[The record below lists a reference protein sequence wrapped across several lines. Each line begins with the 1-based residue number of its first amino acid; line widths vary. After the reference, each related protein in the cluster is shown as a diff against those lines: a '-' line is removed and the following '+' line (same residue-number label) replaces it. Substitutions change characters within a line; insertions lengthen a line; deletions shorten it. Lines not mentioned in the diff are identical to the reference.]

1 MGGTATSLGQH
12 EASLPHFEL
21 AHEMCADQPPALV
34 GTRME
39 VHARA
44 WSAHPLWLVGREA
57 EALHWADWAIT
68 RASEMDHPYSL
79 AVALSYAAI
88 THQLR
93 GDVPR
98 TAEFARRAQE
108 ICARYDFAYYGN
120 WGLILD
126 GWCQGGTDGAGQ
138 IRAGLARLRDQGA
151 LARQPYYLGLLADT
165 LLRSG
170 QSDAAGVVLDTARA
184 AAAMHQDRWW
194 LPELHRLDAR
204 RQPGPAGTGL
214 LHRAIDLAGQHGSR
228 ALAARAACDLA
239 ERRGSGGTEHE
250 RSPNGASPN
259 LLAIPGRSGGLLD
272 GGGNS

>member
-1 MGGTATSLGQH
+1 
-12 EASLPHFEL
+12 
-21 AHEMCADQPPALV
+21 
-34 GTRME
+34 
-39 VHARA
+39 
-44 WSAHPLWLVGREA
+44 
-57 EALHWADWAIT
+57 
-68 RASEMDHPYSL
+68 MDHPYSL
-79 AVALSYAAI
+79 ALALAYAAI

-98 TAEFARRAQE
+98 TAELARRAQE

-151 LARQPYYLGLLADT
+151 LARQPYYLGLLAET

-194 LPELHRLDAR
+194 LPELHRLDAQ

-214 LHRAIDLAGQHGSR
+214 LNRAIDLAGQHGSR

-250 RSPNGASPN
+250 RSPNGALPT
-259 LLAIPGRSGGLLD
+259 LAIPGRSGGLLD
-272 GGGNS
+272 GEGKP